1 MSEPSTLHA
10 AIGLV
15 ADVLAP
21 LESALSPDRAAAT
34 LAELGIVASAGQ
46 ASSVASAAQPVAA
59 ASAALIED
67 AQALAQALLDDD
79 TSTAVAK
86 GLSAIERIATVVDGI
101 DDLQSVVGGL
111 GIPPATA
118 NAFAE
123 RLLNFLVVRRLESF
137 RSVNELLELLG
148 ALTRQRV
155 NEGSIDPNLP
165 AHTISTFDFSALGD
179 WLTDPVGALQDHYGW
194 DTGSFDGEDLLRR
207 LGAILSALGAPS
219 VLDET
224 GAVPVLD
231 FVLLAV
237 RARTDLSPRGLQLDL
252 RQSFPPQTLELGVAD
267 LDVEVEVET
276 EANLPFGMGLTIQPP
291 FDITFT
297 LPSGPP
303 DLAGQVILRVMA
315 DRSAAAEKFVI
326 LGDADA
332 SRLELGR
339 IGLEAGVRFAGSGV
353 VPSFRLELG
362 DGLVKISMAEADGF
376 LATILGGVEL
386 ESTFD
391 LAAGLRARGGL
402 FFEGSATLEIQ
413 LPGHLDLGP
422 VEVSAFT
429 VSIGVDGGSFPVGLT
444 ADITAL
450 LGPLVAVVQQVGLQV
465 TFELTEGGAGNAGPL
480 DVSLAFKPPTGVG
493 LAFDAGVVKGGGFL
507 SIDTER
513 GEYAGILQLSILDL
527 VSVTAVGIIT
537 TKFPDGSEGFSF
549 LAIISVEFNPG
560 IQLGFGFTLIGVG
573 GLVGLNRSVDLDALA
588 QGARSGSI
596 DTILF
601 PQDVIANAT
610 RIISDLRQFF
620 PPEQDVF
627 LIGPMAKFGWG
638 TPTLIS
644 LSLGVIIEIPGNIA
658 IVGKLT
664 VAIPDE
670 DAALI
675 VIQVAFIGAIEFDTK
690 RVWFFAV
697 LYDSRVIYMTLEG
710 GMGVLAAFGDD
721 PNFVV
726 TVGGFHPSYNPPALP
741 FPDIPRIT
749 INILNTPVAKVV
761 VTAYFAVTSN
771 TVQFG
776 AAADLYFGIS
786 IASIEGHLGFD
797 ALFQFSPF
805 YFTITISASLS
816 VKLFGFGL
824 FSVRFRGTLEGTSPW
839 HIEGTASISL
849 LFWDVD
855 VDFSETWGDKEDT
868 QLPPIPVLPILTTE
882 FAKAENWTARLGSSA
897 LLVTLRPIDADLDLV
912 LHPLGS
918 LAISQRAVPL
928 GITIDKVGSQ
938 KPDDA
943 NLFDVVV
950 NTAGLAERGSLQE
963 SFATAQ
969 FQALDDDER
978 LSAAD
983 FEKEDAGLE
992 LAADGSQ
999 TRTSFMTKR
1008 VVRYE
1013 QIIIDT
1019 LYRRFVLVISTLI
1032 AGLFTHFLRG
1042 NAVARAEVSMATRDR
1057 LHLLDDKIVVSPTSY
1072 IVADAATNT
1081 AYAGAPAEGFS
1092 SRAAAQEFVA
1102 AQVKADPSV
1111 ASQVHVLRAHELQVA
1126 A

>member
-1 MSEPSTLHA
+1 MSEPSTLHS

-15 ADVLAP
+15 ADLLAP
-21 LESALSPDRAAAT
+21 LESAFAPDRAAGT

-46 ASSVASAAQPVAA
+46 ASAVASAAQPVAA
-59 ASAALIED
+59 ASIALVQD
-67 AQALAQALLDDD
+67 SAALAQALADDD
-79 TSTAVAK
+79 VATAVAK

-101 DDLQSVVGGL
+101 DDLQSVVAGL
-111 GIPPATA
+111 GIPPAVA
-118 NAFAE
+118 GAFAE
-123 RLLNFLVVRRLESF
+123 RLLNLLVVRRLEGF

-148 ALTRQRV
+148 VLARQRV
-155 NEGSIDPNLP
+155 NEGSIDPSLP
-165 AHTISTFDFSALGD
+165 FHVVSSFDFSALGD
-179 WLTDPVGALQDHYGW
+179 WITDPLGALQAHYGW
-194 DTGSFDGEDLLRR
+194 DTAAFDGVDLLRR

-224 GAVPVLD
+224 GPLPILD
-231 FVLLAV
+231 FMLLAV
-237 RARTDLSPRGLQLDL
+237 RPRTDLSPRGLALDL
-252 RQSFPPQTLELGVAD
+252 RQSFPKQTLELGVAD
-267 LDVEVEVET
+267 LGVEVET
-276 EANLPFGMGLTIQPP
+276 EADLPFGMGLTIQPP
-291 FDITFT
+291 FDVAFT

-303 DLAGQVILRVMA
+303 DLTGQVVLRVVA
-315 DRSAAAEKFVI
+315 DRTAAAEKFVI

-353 VPSFRLELG
+353 VPSFRIELG
-362 DGLVKISMAEADGF
+362 EGLVKISMSEADGF

-391 LAAGLRARGGL
+391 LAAGLRAQGGL

-413 LPGHLDLGP
+413 LPTHLDLGP
-422 VEVSAFT
+422 IEVSAFT
-429 VSIGVDGGSFPVGLT
+429 VSVGVDGGSFPVGLS

-465 TFELTEGGAGNAGPL
+465 VFELTEGGAGNAGPV

-493 LAFDAGVVKGGGFL
+493 LALDAGVVRGGGFL
-507 SIDTER
+507 SIDTAR

-549 LAIISVEFNPG
+549 LAIISVEFSPG

-588 QGARSGSI
+588 QGARSGSV

-627 LIGPMAKFGWG
+627 LVGPMAKLGWG

-644 LSLGVIIEIPGNIA
+644 LSLGVIVEIPGNIA

-675 VIQVAFIGAIEFDTK
+675 IIQVAFVGAIEFDTK

-749 INILNTPVAKVV
+749 INILNTPVAKVI

-776 AAADLYFGIS
+776 AAAELYFGVS

-816 VKLFGFGL
+816 VKLFGAGL

-839 HIEGTASISL
+839 HIEGTGSISL

-855 VDFSETWGDKEDT
+855 VDFSETWGDTEDT
-868 QLPPIPVLPILTTE
+868 QLPPIPVLPILATE
-882 FAKAENWTARLGSSA
+882 FAKAENWTARLGTSS
-897 LLVTLRPIDADLDLV
+897 LLVTLRPVDVDTDLV

-938 KPDDA
+938 KPQDA

-950 NTAGLAERGSLQE
+950 NTAGLAERGALQE

-1019 LYRRFVLVISTLI
+1019 LYRRFVLVIGTLI
-1032 AGLFTHFLRG
+1032 AGLFTHFLAG
-1042 NAVARAEVSMATRDR
+1042 NAVARAEVSMASRDK
-1057 LHLLDDKIVVSPTSY
+1057 LHLLDDKIVVSPTAY
-1072 IVADAATNT
+1072 VVADATTNT

-1092 SRAAAQEFVA
+1092 SRAAAQEFLA

-1111 ASQVHVLRAHELQVA
+1111 AGTAHVLRAHELQVA

>member
-1 MSEPSTLHA
+1 MSEPSTLHS

-15 ADVLAP
+15 ADLLAP
-21 LESALSPDRAAAT
+21 LETAFAPAQAAGT
-34 LAELGIVASAGQ
+34 LAELGIVANAGQ
-46 ASSVASAAQPVAA
+46 ASAVASAAQPVAA
-59 ASAALIED
+59 ASVALVED
-67 AQALAQALLDDD
+67 AQALAQALIDDD
-79 TSTAVAK
+79 AATAVAK

-101 DDLQSVVGGL
+101 DDLQSVVAGL
-111 GIPPATA
+111 GVPPATA
-118 NAFAE
+118 SAFAE

-137 RSVNELLELLG
+137 RSVNEVLELLG
-148 ALTRQRV
+148 VLARQRV
-155 NEGSIDPNLP
+155 NEGSVDPNLP
-165 AHTISTFDFSALGD
+165 DHTVSAFDFSALGD
-179 WLTDPVGALQDHYGW
+179 WVTDPVGALQAHYGW

-224 GAVPVLD
+224 GPVPVLD

-252 RQSFPPQTLELGVAD
+252 RQSFPPQVLELGVAD
-267 LDVEVEVET
+267 LDVEVET
-276 EANLPFGMGLTIQPP
+276 EADLPFGMGLTIQPP
-291 FDITFT
+291 FDVTFT

-303 DLAGQVILRVMA
+303 DLTGQVILRVVA
-315 DRSAAAEKFVI
+315 DRTSAAEKFVI

-339 IGLEAGVRFAGSGV
+339 IGLEAGIRFAGAAV

-376 LATILGGVEL
+376 LSTILGGVEL
-386 ESTFD
+386 ESAFD
-391 LAAGLRARGGL
+391 LAAGLRAQGGL

-413 LPGHLDLGP
+413 LPTHLDLGP

-429 VSIGVDGGSFPVGLT
+429 VSVGVDGGSFPVGLA

-465 TFELTEGGAGNAGPL
+465 AFELTEGGAGNAGPV

-493 LAFDAGVVKGGGFL
+493 LALDAGVVKGGGFL
-507 SIDTER
+507 IIDTAR

-588 QGARSGSI
+588 QGARSGSV

-644 LSLGVIIEIPGNIA
+644 LSLGIIIEIPGNIA

-675 VIQVAFIGAIEFDTK
+675 IIQVAFIGAIEFDTK

-697 LYDSRVIYMTLEG
+697 LYDSRVLYMTLEG

-839 HIEGTASISL
+839 HIEGTGSISL

-855 VDFSETWGDKEDT
+855 VDFSETWGEAEDT
-868 QLPPIPVLPILTTE
+868 QLPPIPVLPILAAE
-882 FAKAENWTARLGSSA
+882 FAKAENWTARLGDTSS
-897 LLVTLRPIDADLDLV
+897 LLVTLRPVDADVDLV

-918 LAISQRAVPL
+918 LSISQRAVPL

-950 NTAGLAERGSLQE
+950 DTAGLEERAALQE

-969 FQALDDDER
+969 FQDLADDEK

-992 LAADGSQ
+992 LAAEGAQ

-1032 AGLFTHFLRG
+1032 AGLFTHFLGG
-1042 NAVARAEVSMATRDR
+1042 NAVARAEVSMASRDR
-1057 LHLLDDKIVVSPTSY
+1057 LHLLDDKIVVAPTAY
-1072 IVADAATNT
+1072 VVADAATNT
-1081 AYAGAPAEGFS
+1081 AYAGAPAAGFS

-1111 ASQVHVLRAHELQVA
+1111 ASQVHVLRAHELQGA